1 MLTGIMWLVTTI
13 LFSIGVKSLL
23 KGVDQTFYRRLNT
36 TNNVSF
42 SVLRKISDSTVV
54 AGALS

>member
-23 KGVDQTFYRRLNT
+23 KGVDQTFYRRVNT
-36 TNNVSF
+36 ANNLIF
-42 SVLRKISDSTVV
+42 SVLRKILVTP
-54 AGALS
+54 L

>member
-23 KGVDQTFYRRLNT
+23 KGVGQTFYRRVNT
-36 TNNVSF
+36 ANNINF
-42 SVLRKISDSTVV
+42 LLLRKISDSTVV

>member
-1 MLTGIMWLVTTI
+1 MLIGIVWLVTTM

-23 KGVDQTFYRRLNT
+23 KGVDQTFYTRVNT
-36 TNNVSF
+36 ANNVSF

>member
-1 MLTGIMWLVTTI
+1 MLIGIMWLVTTM

-23 KGVDQTFYRRLNT
+23 KEVDQTFYTRVNT
-36 TNNVSF
+36 ANNVSF

>member
-23 KGVDQTFYRRLNT
+23 KGVDQTFYRRVNT
-36 TNNVSF
+36 ANNISF
-42 SVLRKISDSTVV
+42 SVLRKISDSTIV
-54 AGALS
+54 AGTLS